1 MEGNM
6 DRKELNKILG
16 TNIKFLRRNTKV
28 RNIVSNKFKYMT
40 QKDLAK
46 YMGKDCEQQVS
57 KFELGNNELSVS
69 QIYIISKLFDVSVD
83 SMFVDLSKSDYKKV
97 INNDIYS
104 L

>member
-16 TNIKFLRRNTKV
+16 ANIKFLRRNTNV
-28 RNIVSNKFKYMT
+28 RNIISNKFKYMT

-83 SMFVDLSKSDYKKV
+83 SLFVDLSKSNYKKV
-97 INNDIYS
+97 INNDIYA

>member
-6 DRKELNKILG
+6 ERSELNKILG
-16 TNIKFLRRNTKV
+16 ANIKFLRRNTKV
-28 RNIVSNKFKYMT
+28 RNVVSNKFKYMT

-69 QIYIISKLFDVSVD
+69 QVYIISKLFDVSVD
-83 SMFVDLSKSDYKKV
+83 SLFVDLSKSNYKKV
-97 INNDIYS
+97 INNDIYA

>member
-1 MEGNM
+1 M

-69 QIYIISKLFDVSVD
+69 QVYIISKLFDVSVD
-83 SMFVDLSKSDYKKV
+83 SLFVDLSKSNYKKV
-97 INNDIYS
+97 INNDIYA